1 MKAEDYSITY
11 PLDAVPAD
19 KFAEMMGKSKS
30 AVAEMIRLNKLPVIE
45 IRDPNKPKARAGDKW
60 VYLPEFNRGVKEA
73 FYHRPVAQRDAWLL
87 WMGL

>member
-11 PLDAVPAD
+11 PLDAVHAD
-19 KFAEMMGKSKS
+19 KFAEMMGKTKA
-30 AVAEMIRLNKLPVIE
+30 AVTEMIRLNKLPVIE
-45 IRDPNKPKARAGDKW
+45 IRDPKKPNVRAGDKW

-73 FYHRPVAQRDAWLL
+73 FYRRPAEQRDAWLL